1 MENGLNIKKWKI
13 ESNFIKELL
22 EMSKKRNSSHEPTT
36 INKIKAEL
44 QKPNEL
50 EIQKNE
56 IISKINAEQSQYII
70 FRPMLVANTNTTD
83 PLYIQF
89 YPQTLVDIKT
99 IYEKVLLILKY
110 SGNKKI
116 NLNI

>member
-1 MENGLNIKKWKI
+1 
-13 ESNFIKELL
+13 
-22 EMSKKRNSSHEPTT
+22 
-36 INKIKAEL
+36 
-44 QKPNEL
+44 
-50 EIQKNE
+50 
-56 IISKINAEQSQYII
+56 
-70 FRPMLVANTNTTD
+70 MLVANTNTTD